1 MVYNQDFQTTKSI
14 TPSSE
19 LSLGQVPYFH
29 SHMHQC
35 LAAQCQ
41 EKINVSQKDKILA
54 RKTFAREEEKLPLQ
68 AASKFTQN
76 PNSPGRSLTFG
87 LQEVQWTC
95 SVRCLQLRIVGISVF
110 FQSGILCYCN
120 TVQDGLDIPLKM
132 LRVEISKMKLFSC
145 MDRNSGWH
153 FRGKT

>member
-68 AASKFTQN
+68 AASKFT
-76 PNSPGRSLTFG
+76 
-87 LQEVQWTC
+87 
-95 SVRCLQLRIVGISVF
+95 
-110 FQSGILCYCN
+110 
-120 TVQDGLDIPLKM
+120 
-132 LRVEISKMKLFSC
+132 
-145 MDRNSGWH
+145 
-153 FRGKT
+153 